1 MENIENLASQILNT
15 HQYFNG
21 YANKQV
27 NYAYTMRNWL
37 IGMYL
42 FEYEQKGKERAEYGE
57 KLYKNLA
64 TVLKEKKLK
73 GMSFTML
80 HTYKQFYLTY
90 PQIVRFLTEQFQGIE
105 NQLLTIVRLPTEQL
119 IESLETQKP
128 NATITSISVDNP
140 SAFVSKISFTHIS
153 EFLKIEDSLKRAFYE
168 IQTLK
173 NNWTVKQLQR
183 EMNTLLYERI
193 GLSTDKEQLLER
205 LKTDNISS
213 FTEIVKSP
221 YLLEFLGIPEQS
233 AYSETDLE
241 QAIINHLQ
249 SFLIEMGRGFC
260 FEARQKR
267 ISFNNRHY
275 RIDLVFYHRILK
287 CHILIDLKIGEFDHA
302 DAGQMNVY
310 LNYYKENEMAEH
322 DNPPI
327 GIILC
332 SDKDNAL
339 VHYAT
344 GGLPHEVFVSKYQ
357 LQLPSEAELKQIIEK
372 DIKDFNIHG

>member
-1 MENIENLASQILNT
+1 MENIEDLASQISNT

-42 FEYEQKGKERAEYGE
+42 FEYEQKGRERAEYGE

-90 PQIVRFLTEQFQGIE
+90 PQIVRFLTEQFQDIE

-119 IESLETQKP
+119 RESVEAQKP

-357 LQLPSEAELKQIIEK
+357 LQLPSEAELKQIIER
-372 DIKDFNIHG
+372 DIKEFNIHG

>member
-42 FEYEQKGKERAEYGE
+42 FEYEQKGRERAEYGE

-90 PQIVRFLTEQFQGIE
+90 PQIVRFLTEQFQDIE

-119 IESLETQKP
+119 RESVEAQKP

-140 SAFVSKISFTHIS
+140 SAFISKISFTHIS

-357 LQLPSEAELKQIIEK
+357 LQLPSEAELKQIIER
-372 DIKDFNIHG
+372 DIKEFNIHG

>member
-64 TVLKEKKLK
+64 TVLKGKKLK

-119 IESLETQKP
+119 KGSLETQKP
-128 NATITSISVDNP
+128 NTTVTSISVDNP

-332 SDKDNAL
+332 SDKDHAL

-357 LQLPSEAELKQIIEK
+357 LQLPSEAELKHIIER
-372 DIKDFNIHG
+372 DIKEFNIHG

>member
-64 TVLKEKKLK
+64 TILKGKNLK

-90 PQIVRFLTEQFQGIE
+90 PQIVRFLTEQFQDIE
-105 NQLLTIVRLPTEQL
+105 NQSLTIVRLPTEQL
-119 IESLETQKP
+119 RQNLEATQP

-140 SAFVSKISFTHIS
+140 SAFISKISFTHIS

-193 GLSTDKEQLLER
+193 GLSMDKEQLLEN

-357 LQLPSEAELKQIIEK
+357 LQLPSEAELKQIIER

>member
-64 TVLKEKKLK
+64 TVLKGKKLK

-105 NQLLTIVRLPTEQL
+105 NQLLTIVRLPIEQL
-119 IESLETQKP
+119 RESLEARQP
-128 NATITSISVDNP
+128 NTKITSISVDNP

-357 LQLPSEAELKQIIEK
+357 LQLPSEAELKQIIER

>member
-1 MENIENLASQILNT
+1 MESIENLASQILNT

-42 FEYEQKGKERAEYGE
+42 FEYEQKGKVRAEYGE

-119 IESLETQKP
+119 KESLEAQQP
-128 NATITSISVDNP
+128 NAIITSISVDNP

-173 NNWTVKQLQR
+173 NSWTVKQLQR

-357 LQLPSEAELKQIIEK
+357 LQLPSEAELKQIIER
-372 DIKDFNIHG
+372 DIREFKIHG